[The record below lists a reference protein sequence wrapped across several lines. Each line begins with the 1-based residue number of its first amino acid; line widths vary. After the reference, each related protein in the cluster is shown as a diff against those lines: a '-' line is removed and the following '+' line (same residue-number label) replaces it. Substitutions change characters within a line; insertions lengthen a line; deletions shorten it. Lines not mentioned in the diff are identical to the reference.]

1 MLDEKV
7 LALSLQGAA
16 TISSDAFICLFHRC
30 FKLSVNFI
38 SFLQMATYM
47 KSLARRAG
55 LAEGSVKTMKSSR
68 AKVASLTSE
77 NADLRARVQRLSED
91 VVKYKSN
98 LKHTTTMKA
107 RVEDKE
113 KKSLG
118 ELRVVKDA
126 LWAVRDELQVARDE
140 LHVVQDKLHVKATT
154 VSRVIQEASEAV
166 SSVERLTEECHG
178 LRGDLQRQKALVS
191 QKKGVIVELRA
202 RLVPCGPPGGSP
214 FVARLLRFSWVW
226 ISTSKFLQR
235 GRWKNMTLTMKRTS
249 WYSQMPLALFLSL
262 VDMWLRLLRRP
273 TLLPRLLVL
282 HPLTYMLL
290 RALIGCSVRTSMVWA
305 WKHGRSLLAVVTNAR
320 TSFSIF
326 GYLSSAHLKARLQ

>member
-1 MLDEKV
+1 MPIYVRSPSSQTAELPSRASEDEERKRFGLKRDEDSLLASAELAVGAISYVLRDSDLKRADTMPDEKV

-38 SFLQMATYM
+38 SFLQMAIYM

-91 VVKYKSN
+91 VVKYKLD
-98 LKHTTTMKA
+98 LKHTTTTKA

-113 KKSLG
+113 KKSRG

-140 LHVVQDKLHVKATT
+140 LHVVQDKLRVKATT

-202 RLVPCGPPGGSP
+202 RPVPCGPPGGSP
-214 FVARLLRFSWVW
+214 FVARLQRFSWVW
-226 ISTSKFLQR
+226 ISTSKFL
-235 GRWKNMTLTMKRTS
+235 
-249 WYSQMPLALFLSL
+249 
-262 VDMWLRLLRRP
+262 
-273 TLLPRLLVL
+273 
-282 HPLTYMLL
+282 
-290 RALIGCSVRTSMVWA
+290 
-305 WKHGRSLLAVVTNAR
+305 
-320 TSFSIF
+320 
-326 GYLSSAHLKARLQ
+326 